1 MYIQRKII
9 LSTLAFTLL
18 FASSIGQTHSS
29 KKEGIACCVEKQ
41 LSSIGKLYSVPSYL
55 GNSKNSNNLNSY
67 RLTIDA
73 RKLLVNESINLS
85 SQDSV
90 KKWLQKI
97 DIDAVKIYGLNA
109 KNQAYFI
116 ICSEEK
122 ATTGLASNFYNWVL
136 IDAKKSSITALN
148 LMSLSG
154 DARMFYL
161 KDGTFYFTLFDF
173 GDDFYHSERNWENP
187 QIRVTTFKVHGT
199 SLEKVDRTDTFCK
212 CK

>member
-1 MYIQRKII
+1 MKDKGI
-9 LSTLAFTLL
+9 LHTLGFMLFFTSCL
-18 FASSIGQTHSS
+18 GQPHSS
-29 KKEGIACCVEKQ
+29 EKEGITGCVEKQ
-41 LSSIGKLYSVPSYL
+41 VRSLGKLYNVPTYL
-55 GNSKNSNNLNSY
+55 GDSKNSSNLGHY
-67 RLTIDA
+67 RISINTEKFIL
-73 RKLLVNESINLS
+73 NESINLS

-97 DIDAVKIYGLNA
+97 EIDAIKIYGLNSE
-109 KNQAYFI
+109 NQAYFI

-122 ATTGLASNFYNWVL
+122 EATGLASNFYNWVL
-136 IDAKKSSITALN
+136 IDAKKSSIIALN

-154 DARMFYL
+154 DVRMFYL